1 MSIHY
6 HIESSPLG
14 ELLVIANETAL
25 VGLHVVRGLYV
36 AGVPPDWVR
45 RPDHPVLEQTR
56 GQLQAYFGGRLRAF
70 TVPLAPAGTSFQK
83 RAWSALLAIPYG
95 QTRSYRE
102 QARAIGQPSATRA
115 VGAANG
121 RNPIA
126 ILIPCH
132 RVLGADGT
140 LTGYFGGL
148 DIKRFLL
155 KLEGRG
161 DPPVRDLFP
170 ATVVKAA
177 CADGLTR

>member
-6 HIESSPLG
+6 SIEASPLG
-14 ELLVIANETAL
+14 ELLLAASATAL
-25 VGLHVVRGLYV
+25 VGLHVVRGKYV
-36 AGVPPDWVR
+36 PPVQPDWVCQ
-45 RPDHPVLEQTR
+45 PDQPVLAQTR
-56 GQLQAYFGGRLRAF
+56 AQLQAYFRGDLRLF
-70 TVPLAPAGTSFQK
+70 TVPLAPAGTPFQQ
-83 RAWSALLAIPYG
+83 RAWNALRAIPYG
-95 QTRSYRE
+95 QTRSYGE

-140 LTGYFGGL
+140 LTGYAGGL

-155 KLEGRG
+155 NLEGRG
-161 DPPVRDLFP
+161 APSLPDLFGP
-170 ATVVKAA
+170 S
-177 CADGLTR
+177 